1 MQTFL
6 SLAKNP
12 WDHVPITQLHAV
24 RDSLE
29 LLDLTSTNLTMI
41 KNHEFHK
48 MSKLKKLFLNSMENL
63 EEIEPLAFH
72 SLKNLEV
79 IEVKNNPKLRYVDPH
94 AFYDS
99 LSDIDPNIVKIVDFS
114 DNALRYISQKLLIWN
129 STQQVNFAGNPFD
142 CDCSMSWM
150 LFQEKIIGKEY
161 LICSSPEK
169 LTGKPMSSLKPTDFH
184 CEGKCTK

>member
-1 MQTFL
+1 
-6 SLAKNP
+6 
-12 WDHVPITQLHAV
+12 
-24 RDSLE
+24 
-29 LLDLTSTNLTMI
+29 
-41 KNHEFHK
+41 
-48 MSKLKKLFLNSMENL
+48 MSKMKKLFLNSMENL

-72 SLKNLEV
+72 NLKNLEV

-99 LSDIDPNIVKIVDFS
+99 LSDSDPNIVKIVDFS

-129 STQQVNFAGNPFD
+129 STEQVNFAGNPFH

-169 LTGKPMSSLKPTDFH
+169 LAGKPMSSLKSTDFH
-184 CEGKCTK
+184 CEGKCAK